1 MKQYRYIYIVYI
13 LDKERKLK
21 RNKIYGRYV
30 EAQRYRE
37 YHQDIGIKMIY
48 VPMDLG
54 TYRKTK
60 IHSDIYVKLQRY
72 DDIEGQKTE
81 YIGYNDN

>member
-1 MKQYRYIYIVYI
+1 
-13 LDKERKLK
+13 
-21 RNKIYGRYV
+21 
-30 EAQRYRE
+30 
-37 YHQDIGIKMIY
+37 
-48 VPMDLG
+48 MDLG
-54 TYRKTK
+54 TYRKIK